1 MLNDSLF
8 NYNAILS
15 FKKYDYNLINKNM
28 MNWGLKITN
37 VKRPKKKY
45 EKHYFFLE
53 RSTSDPFYNIEY
65 TCTNVT
71 KLGACAYW
79 IMRCE
84 NSFIDCCKSIKLMRL
99 T

>member
-37 VKRPKKKY
+37 VKRPKKNMK
-45 EKHYFFLE
+45 
-53 RSTSDPFYNIEY
+53 NIIFSQ
-65 TCTNVT
+65 
-71 KLGACAYW
+71 K
-79 IMRCE
+79 M
-84 NSFIDCCKSIKLMRL
+84 S
-99 T
+99 